1 MADKPI
7 VLQQVFP
14 LWQAQS
20 PAAELEVTHVDLHP
34 ERRTVSVR
42 LQGYVM
48 NLRGHEGY
56 LMCNERDEPIVFLL
70 WGRFAKDKRALITNP
85 HHHVLTAAHPS
96 PLSAYNGF
104 FGCGHF
110 NRCNEILKQNGETPI
125 DWRPVVK

>member
-42 LQGYVM
+42 LQG
-48 NLRGHEGY
+48 REAY
-56 LMCNERDEPIVFLL
+56 LNQETLQTAQQGLEAAYHLQRVRL
-70 WGRFAKDKRALITNP
+70 
-85 HHHVLTAAHPS
+85 HV
-96 PLSAYNGF
+96 
-104 FGCGHF
+104 
-110 NRCNEILKQNGETPI
+110 
-125 DWRPVVK
+125 D